1 MTLPETIRSIDGVV
15 VVEVLRGADAHD
27 DDRPALLVEVPH
39 GADRRAHYDA
49 LAGRLQ
55 GALPEDL
62 HAFFHVNTDVGAWAY
77 GRAAA
82 EALLAERPALSALLV
97 RSLIPRTLIDC
108 NRPATSEG
116 GDLAHGGVTAGIP
129 PYVTDAADLAL
140 LTSLHRQYIAVAEA
154 AYAWVCDEG
163 GYALNPHTYGPR
175 SLGIARVDGDIVKN
189 LRWACAPDRHDTW
202 PLRAE
207 IDLLT
212 RDQEGKLYA
221 PQGVEEALSEA
232 FEAAG
237 FRPVAND
244 TYCLHPATMGYVFS
258 ARHPGRVVC
267 LEIRR
272 DLLTDWDPLEE
283 MIPDPARVQKVVGPL
298 LVGLRPLFS

>member
-1 MTLPETIRSIDGVV
+1 MTRPETLRSIDGVV
-15 VVEVLRGADAHD
+15 SVEVLRGSDAGE

-49 LAGRLQ
+49 LADRLQ
-55 GALPEDL
+55 GQLPDDL

-77 GRAAA
+77 GRATAS
-82 EALLAERPALSALLV
+82 ALLQARPALSALLV

-108 NRPATSEG
+108 NRPATGEG

-129 PYVTDAADLAL
+129 PYVTDERDLKL
-140 LTSLHRQYIAVAEA
+140 LTTLHRQYIEVAEA
-154 AYAWVCDEG
+154 AYAWVCG
-163 GYALNPHTYGPR
+163 GGGLALNPHTYGPR
-175 SLGIARVDGDIVKN
+175 SLGIARVDGEIVKN
-189 LRWACAPDRHDTW
+189 LRWACAPERHDTW

-212 RDQEGKLYA
+212 RDQDGKLYA
-221 PQGVEEALSEA
+221 PEGIEEALSAA
-232 FEAAG
+232 FTEAG
-237 FRPVAND
+237 FEPLAND

-267 LEIRR
+267 LEVRR
-272 DLLTDWDPLEE
+272 DLLTDWDPLNE
-283 MIPDPARVQKVVGPL
+283 MIPDDGRVARVVTPL
-298 LVGLRPLFS
+298 TKALAGFWG